1 MGINGKAKGSSQEL
15 KISHEFSARFNDH
28 FQRTPGS
35 GAFVGGFNR
44 FKAATLRVDA
54 QQILSGDLIC
64 PEFFPFSV
72 ESKNYSEKGGPKLY
86 AILEG
91 ADRVLDG
98 WIEQAKGDAA
108 FAKKEYMIYWKITHK
123 STYIT
128 VDYQKFIDILK
139 INNKELP
146 EYFIKYRTEI
156 ILDKN
161 TFLDN
166 YVEYYL
172 PIDKRANIKRTADIK
187 DINNKTEVKVNDT
200 EQPKTI

>member
-1 MGINGKAKGSSQEL
+1 MGVRGKQKGNAGERA
-15 KISHEFSARFNDH
+15 IANEFTLRFNDH
-28 FQRTPGS
+28 FQRVPSS
-35 GAFVGGFNR
+35 GGLTGGFNR
-44 FKAATLRVDA
+44 FKSQNLREDGKEMLTSD
-54 QQILSGDLIC
+54 ILC
-64 PEFFPFSV
+64 PAWFPWSC
-72 ESKNYSEKGGPKLY
+72 ESKSYNEKGGPKLY

-91 ADRVLDG
+91 NDRVLDK
-98 WIEQAKGDAA
+98 WLIQSKGDAA

-128 VDYQKFIDILK
+128 VDYQKFMDILK